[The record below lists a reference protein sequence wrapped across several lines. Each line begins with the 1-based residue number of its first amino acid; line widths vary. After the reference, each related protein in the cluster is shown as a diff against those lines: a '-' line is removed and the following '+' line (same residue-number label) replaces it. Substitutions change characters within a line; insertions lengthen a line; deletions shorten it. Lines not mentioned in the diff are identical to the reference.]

1 MSSIELETDLL
12 DQMDKKKTTEE
23 KTICYL
29 NEEIEPSDYAEI
41 RKLIRMEIAN
51 VLFDLFKKR
60 GVWI

>member
-1 MSSIELETDLL
+1 MKNNQIKILLEN
-12 DQMDKKKTTEE
+12 
-23 KTICYL
+23 YV
-29 NEEIEPSDYAEI
+29 NEELDSSDYAEI

>member
-1 MSSIELETDLL
+1 MT
-12 DQMDKKKTTEE
+12 KKSLHRK
-23 KTICYL
+23 IQNYL